1 MSRRPPAQNGFSLIE
16 LMLALGLGAIV
27 TAGIVQLFV
36 QNNQTYALL
45 NGQSRMQESAAY
57 ALDFIGRAVRSAGY
71 IGCAPELDKLELALR
86 GTWNDLYEFNILE
99 PIEGYEG
106 NAGGTWT
113 PALTEL
119 PRTVGGADANVF
131 VAGNGVPIDRVVPE
145 TDVLVMRRI
154 AEPGA
159 RLVAAAQPA
168 ADPVVEAPGGD
179 PGFGVDDIVLI
190 ADCQQASVFRVT
202 GLTVAGD
209 EATVAHAVDASASP
223 FVNGSNRISGINE
236 PYSREAVIGLIETQI
251 FYIAPSAGVNN
262 LGDTP
267 NALWWKVGTNAPV
280 ELIQGVSDLQVRYGF
295 DSDGD
300 GRANQYVRRNA
311 LVDVDGDTFVT
322 DEAVTLRVQLTVD
335 SVDAVTEDFG
345 GGGARV
351 PLERD
356 FTQTFYL
363 RNRGI

>member
-1 MSRRPPAQNGFSLIE
+1 MKHAERTQHGFSLIE

-57 ALDFIGRAVRSAGY
+57 ALDFIGRAIRTSGY
-71 IGCAPELDKLELALR
+71 IGCAPEQDKVELALR

-106 NAGGTWT
+106 NADGTWT

-119 PRTVGGADANVF
+119 PRTVGGADANVY
-131 VAGNGVPIDRVVPE
+131 VAGNGVPIDQVVPQ

-154 AEPGA
+154 AEPGQ
-159 RLVAAAQPA
+159 RLLAAAQPT
-168 ADPVVEAPGGD
+168 ADPVVTAPGGD

-202 GLTVAGD
+202 GLTIAGTQ
-209 EATVAHAVDASASP
+209 ATVAHAVDASASP
-223 FVNGSNRISGINE
+223 FVNGSATISAINE

-251 FYIAPSAGVNN
+251 FYVAPSAGTNN
-262 LGDTP
+262 LGNTP
-267 NALWWKVGTNAPV
+267 DSLWWKVGTNAPV

-300 GRANQYVRRNA
+300 GRANQYVRRNGLA
-311 LVDVDGDTFVT
+311 DVDGDTFVT
-322 DEAVTLRVQLTVD
+322 DEAVTLRVELTID

-351 PLERD
+351 PLERV
-356 FTQTFYL
+356 FTQTFFL